1 MKRFTIQI
9 FDNEKNAVVV
19 KADTDCII
27 GSYSVE
33 NDPEKKRTETSVIVL
48 SECCLPELAAVIE
61 STEKAAREA
70 KKNVVHEAAPKM
82 LEKILKDLFN

>member
-9 FDNEKNAVVV
+9 FDNEKKAVVV

-33 NDPEKKRTETSVIVL
+33 NEPDKKRTETSVIAL
-48 SECCLPELAAVIE
+48 SACSLPELDAVINGA
-61 STEKAAREA
+61 EKAAMEA
-70 KKNVVHEAAPKM
+70 KKSVVHDVAPKM
-82 LEKILKDLFN
+82 LEDLLNKLFN